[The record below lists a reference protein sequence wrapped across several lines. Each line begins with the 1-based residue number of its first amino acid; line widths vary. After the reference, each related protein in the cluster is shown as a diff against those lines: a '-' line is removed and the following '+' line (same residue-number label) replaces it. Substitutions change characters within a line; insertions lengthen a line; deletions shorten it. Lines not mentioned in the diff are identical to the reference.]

1 MTIIVAYTQKGDFK
15 VTKRKI
21 PDVLSKEEQKKL
33 LDVFNTRYISSH
45 RNKVMIKLMLNS
57 GLRLSELIHLSW
69 KEVNLQ
75 TGRLKV
81 VSGKGDKDRI
91 LWINESTL
99 DTLREWRNRQNDKL
113 GDIKLVFTT
122 KSGKKIRPGD
132 IRKMVYTYAKKA
144 GIKDKQVSPHTFR
157 HTFATDLLRE
167 TKVLRLVQKALGH
180 SNISTTQ
187 IYTHIVDEELEKALR
202 EFKDDG

>member
-1 MTIIVAYTQKGDFK
+1 M
-15 VTKRKI
+15 TKRKI
-21 PDVLSKEEQKKL
+21 PDVLSKDEQKKL
-33 LDVFNTRYISSH
+33 LDVFNTRYISSQ

-57 GLRLSELIHLSW
+57 GLRLSELINLTW

-91 LWINESTL
+91 LWINDSTL
-99 DTLREWRNRQNDKL
+99 DALRGWRNRQNDKL

-122 KSGKKIRPGD
+122 RTGKKMRPGD
-132 IRKMVYTYAKKA
+132 IRKMVYTYSRKA
-144 GIKDKQVSPHTFR
+144 GITDKKISPHTFR

-167 TKVLRLVQKALGH
+167 TKNLRLVQKALGH

-187 IYTHIVDEELEKALR
+187 IYTHIVDEEFENALKK
-202 EFKDDG
+202 FKS

>member
-1 MTIIVAYTQKGDFK
+1 

-33 LDVFNTRYISSH
+33 LDVFNTRYISFH

>member
-1 MTIIVAYTQKGDFK
+1 LTIIVAYTQKGDFK

>member
-1 MTIIVAYTQKGDFK
+1 M
-15 VTKRKI
+15 TKRKI

>member
-1 MTIIVAYTQKGDFK
+1 VAYTQKGDFK

>member
-1 MTIIVAYTQKGDFK
+1 

-57 GLRLSELIHLSW
+57 GLRLSELINLSW

-81 VSGKGDKDRI
+81 VSGKGNKDRI
-91 LWINESTL
+91 LWINESIV
-99 DTLREWRNRQNDKL
+99 DTLRE
-113 GDIKLVFTT
+113 
-122 KSGKKIRPGD
+122 
-132 IRKMVYTYAKKA
+132 
-144 GIKDKQVSPHTFR
+144 
-157 HTFATDLLRE
+157 
-167 TKVLRLVQKALGH
+167 
-180 SNISTTQ
+180 
-187 IYTHIVDEELEKALR
+187 
-202 EFKDDG
+202 